1 MLAIDRLQVR
11 YGKQTALLVE
21 RPLVIGAGDRI
32 GVIGSNGAG
41 KTTLLK
47 AVLGLVPYHGRIR
60 TRLRPED
67 ISVHMQQNSYV
78 GTVPVKHIM
87 SAILNTDVK
96 TDKKLRGL
104 VDFFEFQGCMS
115 KKYTA
120 LSGGQKQRLTIIL
133 VLYQDAPLT
142 FFDEVTSGLDFET
155 RQKLMEKMRAWYAG
169 KENALVVVSHYY
181 DELERLA
188 DKLLILNRGHVA
200 AFGRTEELFRRYCG
214 RAVVTIPANG
224 KNRALAARLKTI
236 AAPGHLL
243 AFPCTDEAEESRL
256 TSLFIR
262 ENIDYRRSGTDIEIL
277 CSNVLSGGGPL

>member
-188 DKLLILNRGHVA
+188 DDRRARTPARFPLYGRSGGVTAHVA
-200 AFGRTEELFRRYCG
+200 LHQGKYRL
-214 RAVVTIPANG
+214 PAKRHG
-224 KNRALAARLKTI
+224 YR
-236 AAPGHLL
+236 
-243 AFPCTDEAEESRL
+243 D
-256 TSLFIR
+256 SL
-262 ENIDYRRSGTDIEIL
+262 
-277 CSNVLSGGGPL
+277 

>member
-1 MLAIDRLQVR
+1 MLTIDRLQVR
-11 YGKQTALLVE
+11 YGNKTALLVD
-21 RPLVIGAGDRI
+21 RPLEIGAGDRI

-60 TRLRPED
+60 TKLRPED
-67 ISVHMQQNSYV
+67 ISVHMQQNHYV
-78 GTVPVKHIM
+78 GTMPVKHII

-104 VDFFEFQGCMS
+104 IDFFEFSGCMD
-115 KKYTA
+115 KKYPA

-169 KENALVVVSHYY
+169 KESAVMIVSHYY

-188 DKLLILNRGHVA
+188 DKLLILDHGRVA
-200 AFGRTEELFRRYCG
+200 AFGKTDELFRRYCG
-214 RAVVTIPANG
+214 RAVVTIPANE
-224 KNRALAARLKTI
+224 KNRALTAHIKTV
-236 AAPGHLL
+236 AAPAHLL
-243 AFPCTDEAEESRL
+243 AFPCADETDEAHL
-256 TSLFIR
+256 ASLFIR

-277 CSNVLSGGGPL
+277 YSNVLSGGGAL

>member
-11 YGKQTALLVE
+11 YGNKTALLVE
-21 RPLVIGAGDRI
+21 RPLEIGAGDRI
-32 GVIGSNGAG
+32 GVIGANGAG

-47 AVLGLVPYHGRIR
+47 AVLGLVPYQGRIR
-60 TRLRPED
+60 TKLRPED

-78 GTVPVKHIM
+78 NTMPVKYII

-96 TDKKLRGL
+96 TDGKLREL
-104 VDFFEFQGCMS
+104 VDFFEFQSCMG
-115 KKYTA
+115 KKYSA

-133 VLYQDAPLT
+133 VLYQDAALT

-169 KENALVVVSHYY
+169 KKSALAVVSHYY

-188 DKLLILNRGHVA
+188 DKLLILDHGRVA
-200 AFGRTEELFRRYCG
+200 AFGRTEDLFRRYCG
-214 RAVVTIPANG
+214 RAVVTIPASG
-224 KNRALAARLKTI
+224 KNRALAARQKTI
-236 AAPGHLL
+236 AAPAHLL
-243 AFPCTDEAEESRL
+243 AFPCADQAEEARL

-277 CSNVLSGGGPL
+277 CSNVLAGGGL

>member
-169 KENALVVVSHYY
+169 K
-181 DELERLA
+181 
-188 DKLLILNRGHVA
+188 
-200 AFGRTEELFRRYCG
+200 
-214 RAVVTIPANG
+214 
-224 KNRALAARLKTI
+224 
-236 AAPGHLL
+236 
-243 AFPCTDEAEESRL
+243 
-256 TSLFIR
+256 
-262 ENIDYRRSGTDIEIL
+262 
-277 CSNVLSGGGPL
+277 

>member
-96 TDKKLRGL
+96 TDKK
-104 VDFFEFQGCMS
+104 
-115 KKYTA
+115 
-120 LSGGQKQRLTIIL
+120 
-133 VLYQDAPLT
+133 
-142 FFDEVTSGLDFET
+142 
-155 RQKLMEKMRAWYAG
+155 
-169 KENALVVVSHYY
+169 
-181 DELERLA
+181 
-188 DKLLILNRGHVA
+188 
-200 AFGRTEELFRRYCG
+200 
-214 RAVVTIPANG
+214 
-224 KNRALAARLKTI
+224 
-236 AAPGHLL
+236 
-243 AFPCTDEAEESRL
+243 
-256 TSLFIR
+256 
-262 ENIDYRRSGTDIEIL
+262 
-277 CSNVLSGGGPL
+277 